1 VPFLQNGQS
10 QFYVTEFNEFLED
23 LLSDGLKEEK

>member
-10 QFYVTEFNEFLED
+10 QFYVFEFKVFLEN
-23 LLSDGLKEEK
+23 LLPDGLKEEK